1 MKGFAKGD
9 TISHAGTQINEEH
22 HSREYEIAH
31 THSFGGV
38 VAKVVV
44 ERTYTTKIYCL
55 AIN

>member
-1 MKGFAKGD
+1 MSGYQMEIDMWQEGP
-9 TISHAGTQINEEH
+9 QINEEH

-31 THSFGGV
+31 THCFGGV